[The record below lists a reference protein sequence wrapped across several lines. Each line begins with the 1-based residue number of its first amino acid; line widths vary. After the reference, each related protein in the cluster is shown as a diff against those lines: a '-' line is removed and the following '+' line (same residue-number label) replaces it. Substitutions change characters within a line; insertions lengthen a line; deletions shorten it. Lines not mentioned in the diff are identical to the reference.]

1 VSEAARFFCPAA
13 DDDGAG
19 SIRKECE
26 KPQENLRTVRQKTEK
41 PAGWHGTC
49 WYGSDG
55 QNPAPADM
63 DSKKI
68 QKKFFG
74 NFETGTEFA
83 GVEVNPPAA

>member
-13 DDDGAG
+13 DDDGAR

-55 QNPAPADM
+55 QHPAPADM
-63 DSKKI
+63 DPKKI
-68 QKKFFG
+68 QK
-74 NFETGTEFA
+74 NSSETLKLA
-83 GVEVNPPAA
+83 QSLLVWK